1 MSEKLFEEYTFEYI
15 LNKMLDNISD
25 DIDKREGSVIYNAI
39 APCAM
44 ELSEMY
50 KKLNS
55 TINSVF
61 IDTAGA
67 QYLDNLTKQFG
78 IERNPAT
85 HAIKKGI
92 FYDNNNQLIDVE
104 IGKRF
109 SINTIIYS
117 VYEKIS
123 AGIYQ
128 MQCET
133 AGEIGNMQS
142 GNLLPIDYIENLA
155 IAELTDIL
163 IPAVDEESDNELR
176 ERFYDAVNSVAF
188 GGNIADYK
196 EKVKEIE
203 GVGAI
208 KVIPVWNGGG
218 TVKLVILDDSYN
230 SASDI
235 LIEKVQTAVGHNGNG
250 IAPIGHVVTSVA
262 AENIEIIVSTTVTLE
277 TGVESSVVKT
287 AIKKALNDYFT
298 EVKKEWENSTSLT
311 VRIAHIES
319 RILDVNGV
327 LDVTDTLINGSTINL
342 ILSNEQVPYL
352 SEVILNA

>member
-1 MSEKLFEEYTFEYI
+1 MFEEYTYEYI

-39 APCAM
+39 APAAM

-50 KKLNS
+50 KKLSN

-61 IDTAGA
+61 IDTAGEA
-67 QYLDNLTKQFG
+67 FLDNLTKQFG
-78 IERNPAT
+78 IERKLAT

-92 FYDNNNQLIDVE
+92 FYDSNNQLIDVE

-109 SINTIIYS
+109 SINTIIYF

-123 AGIYQ
+123 TGIYQ

-133 AGEIGNMQS
+133 AGEIGNVQS
-142 GNLLPIDYIENLA
+142 GNLLPIDYIEGLSV
-155 IAELTDIL
+155 AELTDIL
-163 IPAVDEESDNELR
+163 IPAVDEETDNELR
-176 ERFYDAVNSVAF
+176 ERFYASVNSVAF

-196 EKVKEIE
+196 EKVKEID
-203 GVGAI
+203 GVGAV
-208 KVIPVWNGGG
+208 KVIPTWNGGG
-218 TVKLVILDDSYN
+218 TVKLVVLDDSYN

-235 LIEKVQTAVGHNGNG
+235 LIDNVQNAVGHDGDG
-250 IAPIGHVVTSVA
+250 IAPIGHIVTTIA
-262 AENIEIIVSTTVTLE
+262 AESVEININATVTLE
-277 TGVESSVVKT
+277 EGFEINVVKT
-287 AIKKALNDYFT
+287 AIEKAINDYFT
-298 EVKKEWENSTSLT
+298 EVKKEWEDSTMLT

-327 LDVTDTLINGSTINL
+327 VDIAGTTINNSTSNL
-342 ILSNEQVPYL
+342 ILSNEQIPLL
-352 SEVILNA
+352 SEVGLNA

>member
-1 MSEKLFEEYTFEYI
+1 MSEELFEEYTFEYI

-61 IDTAGA
+61 IDTAGGS
-67 QYLDNLTKQFG
+67 YLDNLTKQFG
-78 IERNPAT
+78 IERNEAT
-85 HAIKKGI
+85 HAIKKGL
-92 FYDNNNQLIDVE
+92 FYDSSNQLMDVD

-109 SINTIIYS
+109 SVNSIIYS

-123 AGIYQ
+123 TGIYQ
-128 MQCET
+128 MRCET
-133 AGEIGNMQS
+133 AGEIGNTQS
-142 GNLLPIDYIENLA
+142 GNLLPIDYIEKLA

-163 IPAVDEESDNELR
+163 IPAVNQETDEELK
-176 ERFYDAVNSVAF
+176 ERFYNNVNSVAF

-203 GVGAI
+203 GVGAV
-208 KVIPVWNGGG
+208 KVIPTWNGGG
-218 TVKLVILDDSYN
+218 TVKLIILDDSYN
-230 SASDI
+230 SASEV
-235 LIEKVQTAVGHNGNG
+235 LVGKVQDAVGQNGDG
-250 IAPIGHVVTSVA
+250 IAPIGHIVTTIA
-262 AENIEIIVSTTVTLE
+262 AENVNISVRTTVTLE
-277 TGVESSVVKT
+277 EGFELSVVKN
-287 AIKKALNDYFT
+287 AIEKVINDYFT
-298 EVKKEWENSTSLT
+298 EIKKEWENSTSLT
-311 VRIAHIES
+311 IRIAHVES
-319 RILDVNGV
+319 RMLDVNGV
-327 LDVTDTLINGSTINL
+327 IDIASTTINNSTGNL

-352 SEVILNA
+352 SEVVLNA

>member
-1 MSEKLFEEYTFEYI
+1 MNKELFEEYTFEYI
-15 LNKMLDNISD
+15 INKMLKNVSD

-50 KKLNS
+50 KTLAS

-61 IDTAGA
+61 IDTAGGSF
-67 QYLDNLTKQFG
+67 LDNLTKQFG
-78 IERNPAT
+78 IERNEAT
-85 HAIKKGI
+85 YAIKKGL

-109 SINTIIYS
+109 SINTVIYS

-123 AGIYQ
+123 TGIYQ
-128 MQCET
+128 MKCESS
-133 AGEIGNMQS
+133 GEIGNIHS
-142 GNLLPIDYIENLA
+142 GNLLPIDYIEGLS

-163 IPAVDEESDNELR
+163 IPAVNQETDSELR

-203 GVGAI
+203 GVGAV
-208 KVIPVWNGGG
+208 KVIPTWNGGG

-230 SASDI
+230 SASEV
-235 LIEKVQTAVGHNGNG
+235 LIEKVQAAVGHDGNG
-250 IAPIGHVVTSVA
+250 IAPIGHTVTTIA
-262 AENIEIIVSTTVTLE
+262 AENVNISVSTTVTLE
-277 TGVESSVVKT
+277 EGFEISVVKASIEK
-287 AIKKALNDYFT
+287 AINDYFT
-298 EVKKEWENSTSLT
+298 EVKKTWENSTSLT
-311 VRIAHIES
+311 IRIAHIES

-327 LDVTDTLINGSTINL
+327 VDIANTTINEVTSNL

-352 SEVILNA
+352 SEVTLNA

>member
-1 MSEKLFEEYTFEYI
+1 MFEEYTYEYI

-39 APCAM
+39 APAAM

-61 IDTAGA
+61 IDTAGNL
-67 QYLDNLTKQFG
+67 YLDNLTKQFG

-85 HAIKKGI
+85 RAIKKGI

-123 AGIYQ
+123 TGIYQ

-142 GNLLPIDYIENLA
+142 GNLLPIDYIENLS

-163 IPAVDEESDNELR
+163 IPAVNEETDEELR
-176 ERFYDAVNSVAF
+176 ERFYSSVNSVAF
-188 GGNIADYK
+188 GGNIADYM
-196 EKVKEIE
+196 EKVKEID
-203 GVGAI
+203 GVGAV

-218 TVKLVILDDSYN
+218 TVKLIILDNSYN

-235 LIEKVQTAVGHNGNG
+235 LIENVQNAVGHEGDG
-250 IAPIGHVVTSVA
+250 IAPIGHMVTTVA
-262 AENIEIIVSTTVTLE
+262 AENFEITINTTITLQE
-277 TGVESSVVKT
+277 GFEISVVKT
-287 AIKKALNDYFT
+287 AIEKVINDYFT
-298 EVKKEWENSTSLT
+298 EVKKEWENSTTLT
-311 VRIAHIES
+311 VRIVHIES
-319 RILDVNGV
+319 RMLDVNGV
-327 LDVTDTLINGSTINL
+327 VDIANTTLNGSTSNL
-342 ILSNEQVPYL
+342 ILTNEQIPLL
-352 SEVILNA
+352 SEVVLNA